1 VTRSTA
7 EPPSG
12 LRRQR
17 LRRGQGCALNN
28 HHLRR
33 TTAVMTHPSAMAE
46 GPDCPLSGDR
56 PFCPAA
62 YCALTSTGGEP
73 CQATWVAAPLLNLI
87 PRENSP
93 SNEAFLGRSS
103 TPRLHRGS
111 RLLCARA
118 WGRHSE
124 ASQDIVRGEHRTI
137 LRPAAVQASPN
148 FGGGRR
154 ESSPRRAEFVSAAD
168 ARSAEKNF
176 AILRAQ
182 IPVTGAIPS

>member
-1 VTRSTA
+1 
-7 EPPSG
+7 
-12 LRRQR
+12 
-17 LRRGQGCALNN
+17 
-28 HHLRR
+28 
-33 TTAVMTHPSAMAE
+33 MTDPSAMPE

-56 PFCPAA
+56 RFCPAA
-62 YCALTSTGGEP
+62 CCALTSTGGEP
-73 CQATWVAAPLLNLI
+73 CQAMWLAAQQQRPLLNLL
-87 PRENSP
+87 PREYPP
-93 SNEAFLGRSS
+93 SSEACLGRSS